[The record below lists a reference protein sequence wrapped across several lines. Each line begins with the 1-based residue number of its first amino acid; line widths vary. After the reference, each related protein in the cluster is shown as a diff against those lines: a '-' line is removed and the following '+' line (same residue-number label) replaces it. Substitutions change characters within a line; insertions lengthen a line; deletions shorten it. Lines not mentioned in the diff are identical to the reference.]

1 MISLALKGQAKK
13 RGSVRMMENSTYTSD
28 LVRTLESAP
37 ATCTGSIHPKNQ
49 PGRSITSNKKIN
61 SEQMV
66 LDYLAYVNKTQD

>member
-37 ATCTGSIHPKNQ
+37 ATCTGSIHPKINQ
-49 PGRSITSNKKIN
+49 
-61 SEQMV
+61 EE
-66 LDYLAYVNKTQD
+66 A